1 MQALVEGFKRELSGE
16 PSGAHAG
23 PVPHGA
29 PAGAETRA
37 AHRKPPQMDNELRKR
52 EKRLAARVEQVC
64 SLGLPWRA
72 RCRLPCPVRRA
83 MRRARRRTLT
93 AWRHCRA
100 QTAQSLDAVAVKV
113 DKESSKN
120 EREID
125 TIIAAMLKGKGER
138 EAMSR
143 AHLAEC
149 AALNE
154 NLQGLLDKVM
164 EKRRSSMPALSDSVE
179 QRVAEVRTAVL
190 AEVEALKSRP
200 GAAAPHLLPGLLLC
214 MAGGQASESDQ
225 RHLACH
231 GEQAACQA

>member
-1 MQALVEGFKRELSGE
+1 VRMLAPCLMVRLRVRRRAPRTASLRRWTTSCARERSGSQPAWSRSALSGS
-16 PSGAHAG
+16 PGAPDAVCPALFDVLCAAHAG
-23 PVPHGA
+23 
-29 PAGAETRA
+29 
-37 AHRKPPQMDNELRKR
+37 
-52 EKRLAARVEQVC
+52 
-64 SLGLPWRA
+64 
-72 RCRLPCPVRRA
+72 
-83 MRRARRRTLT
+83 RTLT